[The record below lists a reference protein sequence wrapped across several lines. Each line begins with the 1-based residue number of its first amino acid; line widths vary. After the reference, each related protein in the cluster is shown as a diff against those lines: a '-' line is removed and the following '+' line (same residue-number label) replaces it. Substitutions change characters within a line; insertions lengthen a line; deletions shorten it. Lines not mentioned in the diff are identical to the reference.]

1 MGRHCYFSDGEEY
14 KFRFGSQPS
23 SDIMKFGG
31 HEYRPDYSINWEWE
45 REKDLPLV
53 KRRITIARKKFKKEF
68 GETKE
73 AFDKRMGC
81 KFSDNERDEKAMQ
94 LSAFIDLGEI
104 IKKGL
109 EEEEYFS
116 VEAEL

>member
-1 MGRHCYFSDGEEY
+1 MGRHCYFSSGEEY
-14 KFRFGSQPS
+14 KFRFASQPS

-31 HEYRPDYSINWEWE
+31 QEYRPDYSINWEWE
-45 REKDLPLV
+45 RKKDLPLV

-68 GETKE
+68 EETKE
-73 AFDKRMGC
+73 AFDKRIEGV
-81 KFSDNERDEKAMQ
+81 FPDNERDKKAAR